1 MAECSK
7 DHLYNVALHMHRP
20 EEKQAGK
27 GESTLEVSTFE
38 MLTLAGG
45 PVGAGG
51 GGGCA
56 GCGGVAGPE
65 PPN

>member
-1 MAECSK
+1 MTERHTERCMARQE
-7 DHLYNVALHMHRP
+7 
-20 EEKQAGK
+20 GK
-27 GESTLEVSTFE
+27 SRDTFDVSTVS
-38 MLTLAGG
+38 MCTLGGG

-65 PPN
+65 PPNGAGAP